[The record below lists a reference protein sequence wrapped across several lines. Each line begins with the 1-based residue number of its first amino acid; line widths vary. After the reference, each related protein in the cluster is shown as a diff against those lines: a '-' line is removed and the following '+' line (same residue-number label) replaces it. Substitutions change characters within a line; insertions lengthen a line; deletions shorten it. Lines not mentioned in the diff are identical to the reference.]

1 MSAASIHP
9 ATEHWPNDGLTHVPY
24 GLYNDEA
31 IYERER
37 ERLFMGPTWNVLGLE
52 CEVPNPGDYKT
63 TFLGDVPVVLVRGK
77 DGTLKGLE
85 NRCAHRGA
93 LLCLERFGNAKAFT
107 CVYHAWSYDHD
118 GNLVGVAF
126 QNGVKG
132 EGGMPDDFRREEH
145 GLRRL
150 KIDLLSGLVFGSFDP
165 NVPPLET
172 YLGADIV
179 ARIRR
184 VLPRPVKVLGY
195 YTQTMRNNWKLYAEN
210 VKDPYH
216 ASILHLF
223 FTTFRLN
230 RLSQKGGIIVDESGG
245 HHVSYSEMDKKP
257 ANKPDEAAGDSDYEA
272 ARLRADDDSIG
283 LKEPA
288 LLGGRDEFD
297 DGITLQILTVF
308 PNLVLQ
314 QVRNS
319 LVVRQI
325 VPKGLDRTDIVWTN
339 YGFEDD
345 DEELADLRLMQ
356 SNFIGPAGY
365 ISMEDGAVGAF
376 VQRALP
382 GTGGETSV
390 VMMGGDGAASQES
403 RATETSIRGFW
414 KAYRTMMDI

>member
-1 MSAASIHP
+1 MSQAPINP
-9 ATEHWPNDGLTHVPY
+9 ATALWPNDGLTRVPY
-24 GLYNDEA
+24 ALYDDQE
-31 IYERER
+31 IYDRER
-37 ERLFMGPTWNVLGLE
+37 QRLFMGPTWNVLGLE
-52 CEVPNPGDYKT
+52 CEIPNPGDYKT

-77 DGTLKGLE
+77 DGSLKGFE

-107 CVYHAWSYDHD
+107 CIYHAWSYDHD
-118 GNLVGVAF
+118 GNLTGVAF

-132 EGGMPDDFRREEH
+132 EGGMPDDFRREDH

-150 KIDLLSGLVFGSFDP
+150 KVAALAGLVFGSFDAR
-165 NVPPLET
+165 VPPLEE
-172 YLGADIV
+172 YLGPEIV
-179 ARIRR
+179 QRIRR

-195 YTQTMRNNWKLYAEN
+195 YTQTLRNNWKLYFEN

-223 FTTFRLN
+223 FTTFRVN
-230 RLSQKGGIIVDESGG
+230 RLSQTGGIIVDDSGG
-245 HHVSYSEMDKKP
+245 HHVSYSKLDDQPEQK
-257 ANKPDEAAGDSDYEA
+257 GDDRDYEA
-272 ARLRADDDSIG
+272 AILRADHDDFG

-288 LLGGRDEFD
+288 LLGGRDEFG

-314 QVRNS
+314 QVRNN
-319 LVVRQI
+319 LVMRQI
-325 VPKGLDRTDIVWTN
+325 VPRGVDQTDLVWIN

-345 DEELADLRLMQ
+345 DEDLADLRLLQ

-365 ISMEDGAVGAF
+365 ISMEDGAVGDF
-376 VQRALP
+376 IQRALP
-382 GTGGETSV
+382 GTVGDTSI
-390 VMMGGDGAASQES
+390 VMMGGDEAASSAS

-414 KAYRTMMDI
+414 KAYRKVMNI